1 MKTEIKV
8 AVIGAAGLI
17 IAAIIGGWLQH
28 RDSPFTS
35 PTSASTASPTTARD
49 NLAGGLTI
57 EYPPP
62 EGTEVVEG
70 CHITAR
76 GAGTVSRGKAL
87 VVAAKADRDPRL
99 WFEGTVDWN
108 PERTRWSAEI
118 GLNGRPGAK
127 FTVYAVIMDAEFARY
142 LISTNREPD
151 ETWWSS
157 LEMPP
162 ESRTADQVN
171 IRRSPLA
178 RDC

>member
-35 PTSASTASPTTARD
+35 PTSASTASPTTTRD

-76 GAGTVSRGKAL
+76 GLERFPGARRLSWLLRPTVILGSGLRELSTGTQSVL
-87 VVAAKADRDPRL
+87 VGRPRL
-99 WFEGTVDWN
+99 A
-108 PERTRWSAEI
+108 S
-118 GLNGRPGAK
+118 
-127 FTVYAVIMDAEFARY
+127 MDGPA
-142 LISTNREPD
+142 P
-151 ETWWSS
+151 SS
-157 LEMPP
+157 PCM
-162 ESRTADQVN
+162 R
-171 IRRSPLA
+171 
-178 RDC
+178 